1 MTTSTRIT
9 ELRTAE
15 CDSCDY
21 RGEVRP
27 SGKSFVTRHKDNGD
41 FCMGRPSTEEAKP
54 APGNRPKDDTPTETG
69 DCRACSRK
77 NIGLRAGKLSIHKD
91 LSKGVRCVGSL
102 HFPKDVKANAP
113 QPKPT
118 KAAAPKPKAP
128 TRPKVAVTD
137 EAKAMA
143 KAAKFGQDLKVHGWR
158 TTFETNPTDVHPL
171 LGDPIASVTAVAKR
185 GSGEDVEEMRITW
198 WGAAC
203 IGGDDRITWTYKGR
217 QIAVRNAKACRDR
230 AARPHEELVNESF
243 RIAARKAAAPGK
255 KGKGGLKPLPFD
267 PKTVTDEELLERIV
281 GRTLTW
287 SRKIDDKQE
296 TYVVRP
302 GSKPRIQR
310 PKSNPDERTVTVS
323 TPTGQK
329 SFHLSR
335 LVSIG

>member
-9 ELRTAE
+9 ELRKAD

-21 RGEVRP
+21 NGEVRP
-27 SGKSFVTRHKDNGD
+27 SGKSFATRHKDNGD
-41 FCMGRPSTEEAKP
+41 FCMGRPVTEEAKP

-69 DCRACSRK
+69 DCRACGRR
-77 NIGLRAGKLSIHKD
+77 NIGMRAGKLSIHKD
-91 LSKGVRCVGSL
+91 LATKVRCPGSL
-102 HFPKDVKANAP
+102 HAPKDVKANAP
-113 QPKPT
+113 KPKAKP
-118 KAAAPKPKAP
+118 AAPKPKAP
-128 TRPKVAVTD
+128 ARPKVAVTD

-143 KAAKFGQDLKVHGWR
+143 KAARFGQDLKVHGWR

-171 LGDPIASVTAVAKR
+171 TGEPIASVTAVSKR

-203 IGGDDRITWTYKGR
+203 IGGDDRITWGYKGR
-217 QIAVRNAKACRDR
+217 TIAVRNAKACRDR
-230 AARPHEELVNESF
+230 AARPHEELVQESF
-243 RIAARKAAAPGK
+243 RIVARKAAAPGK
-255 KGKGGLKPLPFD
+255 KGRGGLAPLPFD
-267 PKTVTDEELLERIV
+267 PQTVSDEELLERIV

-296 TYVVRP
+296 TYAVRP
-302 GSKPRIQR
+302 GTKPRIQR